1 MSIKTTVKVAVALGG
16 AFLVAA
22 CDDTNLPGFMKN
34 ANSGAESAQA
44 TARQG
49 KVVERDVE
57 APDVF
62 QVTEKGLWDGRPSLG
77 GVWVAHPN
85 ATDPERVIIRN
96 LSNGKTAVAALF
108 RREREIPGPR
118 LQVSSEAAA
127 ELGILA
133 GAPTELSVTAL
144 RKEKVPVA
152 PPPEAKPTLEDPA
165 KISQSTL
172 DDPIA
177 AAEAALD
184 RTEATT
190 PKVGTRPA
198 PKPATK
204 PAAKPAAAKPAAA
217 TKPAI
222 AAAPEAPASET
233 KLAKPF
239 IQIGIFS
246 VEQNAKNTAASLRA
260 AGITP
265 TIKPGDSNGKKF
277 WRVVAGPATNKAEL
291 AALLKKI
298 EGLGFVDA
306 YAVSN

>member
-1 MSIKTTVKVAVALGG
+1 MSIKTTVKVAMVLGG

-34 ANSGAESAQA
+34 ANSGEKSTRAP
-44 TARQG
+44 ARQG
-49 KVVERDVE
+49 EVIERDVE
-57 APDVF
+57 APEVF

-85 ATDPERVIIRN
+85 ATDPERVIVRN
-96 LSNGKTAVAALF
+96 PSNGKSAVAALF

-127 ELGILA
+127 ELGLLA
-133 GAPTELSVTAL
+133 GAPAELTVTAL

-152 PPPEAKPTLEDPA
+152 PPPEAEPVLEDPED
-165 KISQSTL
+165 ISQSTL

-184 RTEATT
+184 RTEKTT
-190 PKVGTRPA
+190 PRIGTRPA
-198 PKPATK
+198 PKPAAKSEAAAKPVAATKQVADTK
-204 PAAKPAAAKPAAA
+204 PAAP
-217 TKPAI
+217 
-222 AAAPEAPASET
+222 APAS
-233 KLAKPF
+233 KLSKPF

-246 VEQNAKNTAASLRA
+246 VEQNAKNTAESLRRV
-260 AGITP
+260 GIIP
-265 TIKPGDSNGKKF
+265 TIKPGNSNGKKF

>member
-1 MSIKTTVKVAVALGG
+1 MSIKTTVKVAMALGG
-16 AFLVAA
+16 ALLVAA

-34 ANSGAESAQA
+34 ANSGERNAQT

-49 KVVERDVE
+49 EVIERDVE
-57 APDVF
+57 APEVF

-77 GVWVAHPN
+77 GVWVAHPS
-85 ATDPERVIIRN
+85 AKDPERVIIRN
-96 LSNGKTAVAALF
+96 PANGKSAVAALF

-144 RKEKVPVA
+144 RKQKVPVA
-152 PPPEAKPTLEDPA
+152 PPPVEDPVLEDPA
-165 KISQSTL
+165 EISQSTL

-184 RTEATT
+184 RTEKTT
-190 PKVGTRPA
+190 PRVGTRPA
-198 PKPATK
+198 PKPTAKPAATK
-204 PAAKPAAAKPAAA
+204 PVAAAKPAA
-217 TKPAI
+217 P
-222 AAAPEAPASET
+222 APAGTPS
-233 KLAKPF
+233 KPF

-246 VEQNAKNTAASLRA
+246 VEQNAKNAAESLR
-260 AGITP
+260 GIGIIP
-265 TIKPGDSNGKKF
+265 TIKPGNSNGKKF

-291 AALLKKI
+291 EAVLNKI
-298 EGLGFVDA
+298 KGLGFVDA
-306 YAVSN
+306 YAVTN

>member
-1 MSIKTTVKVAVALGG
+1 MSIKTTVKVAMALGG

-34 ANSGAESAQA
+34 ANSGEKSAQTA
-44 TARQG
+44 ARQG
-49 KVVERDVE
+49 KVIERDVE
-57 APDVF
+57 APEVF

-96 LSNGKTAVAALF
+96 PANGKTAVAALF

-127 ELGILA
+127 ELGLLA
-133 GAPTELSVTAL
+133 GAPAELTVTAL

-152 PPPEAKPTLEDPA
+152 PPPEAEPVLEDPEE
-165 KISQSTL
+165 ISQSTL

-184 RTEATT
+184 RTEKTT
-190 PKVGTRPA
+190 RRIGTRPA
-198 PKPATK
+198 PKPAAKPVAGAK
-204 PAAKPAAAKPAAA
+204 PAAAAKPAADA
-217 TKPAI
+217 KPA
-222 AAAPEAPASET
+222 APAPAS
-233 KLAKPF
+233 KLSKPF

-246 VEQNAKNTAASLRA
+246 VEQNAKNTAESLRGV
-260 AGITP
+260 GIIP

-291 AALLKKI
+291 ATLLKKI

>member
-1 MSIKTTVKVAVALGG
+1 MSIKTTVKVAMALGG

-34 ANSGAESAQA
+34 ANSGAESAQS
-44 TARQG
+44 TARPG

-85 ATDPERVIIRN
+85 AKDPERVIIRN

-108 RREREIPGPR
+108 RREREVPGPR

-127 ELGILA
+127 ELGVLA
-133 GAPTELSVTAL
+133 GAPVELSVTAL

-152 PPPEAKPTLEDPA
+152 PPPEAKPVLEDPD

-184 RTEATT
+184 RTENAT
-190 PKVGTRPA
+190 PSVGTRPA
-198 PKPATK
+198 PKPSAK
-204 PAAKPAAAKPAAA
+204 PAAKPAVAAKPSS
-217 TKPAI
+217 TEK
-222 AAAPEAPASET
+222 PEAPAPAS
-233 KLAKPF
+233 KLSKPY

-246 VEQNAKNTAASLRA
+246 VEQNAQNTAESLRTV
-260 AGITP
+260 GIVP
-265 TIKPGDSNGKKF
+265 TIKPGKSNGKDF
-277 WRVVAGPATNKAEL
+277 WRVLAGPASTKSEREEL
-291 AALLKKI
+291 QKKI
-298 EGLGFVDA
+298 EGLGFADA
-306 YAVSN
+306 YAVTD